1 MRNYI
6 QEFLGTFFLIF
17 IGVGSIILND
27 ITGNMSNLFIG
38 ITFGLTVMVIVYL
51 FGHKSGAHINPAVTI
66 AFWINGS
73 IDGQK
78 VFPYVV
84 SQILGSV
91 IASCFLYFIFDNPN
105 MMGETLIKNGNWLQ
119 CLFLEIIITFL
130 LMFVI
135 LNISVTSKRKRF
147 VAGFLIGSVVTMGSI
162 FIGPITGSSMNP
174 ARTIGPALFGDSS
187 FLWVYIFSTII
198 GAIFAVYFKK
208 TITS

>member
-6 QEFLGTFFLIF
+6 QEFIGTFFLIF

-27 ITGNMSNLFIG
+27 ITGNISNLFIG
-38 ITFGLTVMVIVYL
+38 IIFGLTVMIIVFL

-73 IDGQK
+73 FDGKK
-78 VFPYVV
+78 VLPYVV

-91 IASCFLYFIFDNPN
+91 IASFFLYIIFNNPN
-105 MMGETLIKNGNWLQ
+105 TMGETLVKNGNWLQ
-119 CLFLEIIITFL
+119 CLFLEIVITFL

-135 LNISVTSKRKRF
+135 LNICVESKKKRLY
-147 VAGFLIGSVVTMGSI
+147 AGFLIGLVVTLGSI
-162 FIGPITGSSMNP
+162 FVGPITGSSMNP
-174 ARTIGPALFGDSS
+174 ARSIGPAFFGDNS
-187 FLWVYIFSTII
+187 FLLIYIFSTII

-208 TITS
+208 AIGC

>member
-66 AFWINGS
+66 AFWINGTF
-73 IDGQK
+73 DGQK

-174 ARTIGPALFGDSS
+174 ARSIGPALFGDSS